1 MKYQIDLIPLVI
13 TISYKDMLFVIGD
26 SKTLIPK
33 GQVNNYILVLERV
46 ANNYLGQKIAN
57 NPSISIIEDIS
68 NNK

>member
-1 MKYQIDLIPLVI
+1 
-13 TISYKDMLFVIGD
+13 MLFVIGD